1 MRPELRH
8 LLAEAFE
15 PSWFKEMTK
24 REQDQYLKDHPGSK
38 LNPSFRPTGQQ
49 PIRHPADH
57 PKVVEAMK
65 PHSPERRAV
74 ARQVT
79 TLGKGFTDYYAAL
92 TPAQRMDVKALTSK
106 VAQNRPLKP
115 KEMGRLAGALNR
127 YQAWAKGLD
136 EKKVGYGVLKGVGA
150 AGAIALAATP
160 AGQVGVSLGALLLA
174 GYGVHKGLSYVRQ
187 AMKAFDDPHPRTYNS
202 VNVTNHTPPT
212 SAPPTAAPPL
222 STARPPVPSPSEAL
236 PPPDQH
242 VIPPGPGPRP
252 GDHLAALA
260 SYFRG
265 EPVAEVTARF
275 RSQKNNPNMQ
285 TPQDMLDDMDTN
297 TADAF
302 DLLFRKLADVAK
314 TAHLTPEQWKPLLA
328 YTRRRF

>member
-1 MRPELRH
+1 MRSDLRQM
-8 LLAEAFE
+8 LAEAFE
-15 PSWFKEMTK
+15 PTWFKEMTK

-38 LNPSFRPTGQQ
+38 LNPSFHPATQ
-49 PIRHPADH
+49 PVRHPSDH
-57 PKVVEAMK
+57 PKVVESLK

-92 TPAQRMDVKALTSK
+92 TPAQRMDVKKLTQK

-115 KEMGRLAGALNR
+115 KELGRLAGALNR

-136 EKKVGYGVLKGVGA
+136 EKKVGYGVLKGLGA
-150 AGAIALAATP
+150 AGALALAATP
-160 AGQVGVSLGALLLA
+160 AGQVGLSLGALLLA

-187 AMKAFDDPHPRTYNS
+187 AMQAFDDPSPRVYNS
-202 VNVTNHTPPT
+202 TNVTNHMPPQ
-212 SAPPTAAPPL
+212 AAPTAAPPL
-222 STARPPVPSPSEAL
+222 STSRPPAPSPSDPAL
-236 PPPDQH
+236 PSPDAE
-242 VIPPGPGPRP
+242 VIPPRLGPRP

-265 EPVAEVTARF
+265 EPVNEETARF
-275 RSQKNNPNMQ
+275 RSKKSNPNLQ
-285 TPQDMLDDMDTN
+285 TPQEMLDDMDSN
-297 TADAF
+297 TSDSF
-302 DLLFRKLADVAK
+302 DLLFRKLSDVAK
-314 TAHLTPEQWKPLLA
+314 TAHLSPEQWKPLLA